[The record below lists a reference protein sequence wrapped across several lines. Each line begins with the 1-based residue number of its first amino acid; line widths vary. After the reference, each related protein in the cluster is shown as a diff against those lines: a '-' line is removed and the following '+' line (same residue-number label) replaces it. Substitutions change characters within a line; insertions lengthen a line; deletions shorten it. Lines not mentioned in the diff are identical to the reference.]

1 MPLTR
6 HFLKI
11 TGDVTNDRKKRFH
24 AFSNVR
30 FFVKFRFFTCW
41 IKTVCLF
48 ISATIILYK
57 LSIGYLIYKGHNI
70 VAFVP
75 YSWFATLVMDCGYFF
90 FKMIKISFFK
100 KITEVEIFD
109 TVSVFAMNV
118 HVSLQACRC
127 LLREVCVRIQNNV
140 ILCYHSFYSSALRW
154 LNFNSVV
161 EFSVWRN
168 DVVGGIKCLVVIPH
182 SIASHSESRIVVASK
197 GKKMN
202 NIGPILWMGIIISPW
217 ELLMLRN
224 NLILY

>member
-1 MPLTR
+1 MD
-6 HFLKI
+6 I
-11 TGDVTNDRKKRFH
+11 
-24 AFSNVR
+24 
-30 FFVKFRFFTCW
+30 
-41 IKTVCLF
+41 LF
-48 ISATIILYK
+48 IKGTILLLLFRIPGLRR
-57 LSIGYLIYKGHNI
+57 LSWTVDI
-70 VAFVP
+70 
-75 YSWFATLVMDCGYFF
+75 FF

-197 GKKMN
+197 GKKWITSDQFFGWVSLFPLESCSCYEIIWFFTKYHVN
-202 NIGPILWMGIIISPW
+202 SCPVSCASILSRQVM
-217 ELLMLRN
+217 R
-224 NLILY
+224 